1 MLQRKSVIYA
11 VIYSLI
17 LPIGI
22 SFESTTLLVFS
33 SLISFPFLPGAYV
46 GLAVFRTLFSFSYAP
61 QIGAALAIFIQVML
75 VLYLFK
81 RLSNLIK
88 HLTRKSTRTK
98 NSWR

>member
-1 MLQRKSVIYA
+1 MLQRRTVIYA

-17 LPIGI
+17 LPIAI
-22 SFESTTLLVFS
+22 SFESTALLVLS
-33 SLISFPFLPGAYV
+33 SLISFPFTLGAYV
-46 GLAVFRTLFSFSYAP
+46 GIEVFRTQFSFSYAP

-75 VLYLFK
+75 VLYLIK
-81 RLSNLIK
+81 RLSNLMK